1 MEKMLGAFG
10 VDYKLLIAN
19 FVNFG
24 ILLFVLYKIGYKPML
39 KFINDRTKT
48 IEDGL
53 KNAALAKQ
61 NIAEATQQQQAMLT
75 TARQE
80 AQSIVVA
87 ANDQAIKQSQ
97 LLIEKSKLEAKKVI
111 DQAKLNIRQE
121 HDQMMQ
127 QAKAELTDLVLLATE
142 KVLQQKLDQ
151 SADEALLK
159 KVVAQYEN
167 HS

>member
-1 MEKMLGAFG
+1 MLGAFG